1 MARKS
6 IPGKLAFEDAF
17 ALTPNDSNDIITHA
31 GNTQGY
37 ASCYVHNP
45 STGGSVKVT
54 PAASVDGTAVTVYIA
69 QGATCPLAVKRVW
82 ATPAPPA
89 SMIGMVSLQNKS

>member
-17 ALTPNDSNDIITHA
+17 AITPSDSADMVSP
-31 GNTQGY
+31 QGY
-37 ASCYVHNP
+37 TNCYVHNP

-89 SMIGMVSLQNKS
+89 NMIGMVSLQNKS